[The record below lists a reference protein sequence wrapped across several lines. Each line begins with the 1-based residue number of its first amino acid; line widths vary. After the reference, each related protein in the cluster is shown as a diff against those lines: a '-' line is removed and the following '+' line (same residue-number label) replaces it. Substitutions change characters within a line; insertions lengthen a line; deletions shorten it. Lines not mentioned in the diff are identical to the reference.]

1 MNIGEY
7 FIIAGSIIQVFV
19 RTPTGA
25 QIANF
30 LDQVGTALTAG
41 TGSVGPITV
50 GSETLT
56 VTIAPKG

>member
-1 MNIGEY
+1 VL
-7 FIIAGSIIQVFV
+7 FK
-19 RTPTGA
+19 TPTGQ

-30 LDQVGTALTAG
+30 LEQVGAALTAG

>member
-7 FIIAGSIIQVFV
+7 FLIAGSIVSVIFK
-19 RTPTGA
+19 TPTGQ

-30 LDQVGTALTAG
+30 LEQVGAALTAG
-41 TGSVGPITV
+41 AGTVGPITV

-56 VTIAPKG
+56 VTIAPKA

>member
-7 FIIAGSIIQVFV
+7 FIIAGTIVAAFV

-30 LDQVGTALTAG
+30 LEQVGAALSAG
-41 TGSVGPITV
+41 VGTVGPITV
-50 GSETLT
+50 GTDTLT
-56 VTIAPKG
+56 ITIAPK